1 MSALTGLEPASVFYY
16 FEEICGIPHT
26 SHHEKALSDYCVQ
39 FAKAHGLACRQD
51 EMGNLLIKAPATPG
65 YEKEPS
71 LILQGHL
78 DMVGDK
84 TADCPLDLE
93 KDAIH
98 PVVDGGYVCAEG
110 TTLGGDDGIAVA
122 YALAVLDSK
131 DIPHPALEV
140 VLTVCEEVGLLGAS
154 AMDFSDLEGRML
166 VNIDSEEEGV
176 LTAGCAGGRRVEC
189 HLPIARVPVTGTAV
203 KADVIG
209 LVGGHSGTEIHKGRA
224 NAIALLGR
232 WLTLL
237 TENGVDY
244 AALTLSGGAKENVI
258 PKESSIT
265 LVLPAGITEGVHTAA
280 AQFAAQVQA
289 EYGMADP
296 AIRLQLTEQGCGA
309 FSALD
314 ADSTQRLR
322 KALLLMPWGVQ
333 AMSMDVPGLV
343 ETSLNLGVAE
353 MDEQEAILRFSIR
366 SSVPSAKELL
376 CCKVQTLTELLGG
389 GVRFHGDY
397 PAWTY
402 ARESALRDRCVA
414 VYEAQYGKKPQI
426 AALHAGLEC
435 GILSGK
441 IEGLDCISFGP
452 NLLHVHTPNERA
464 DIASV
469 ARVWEYLKAILAYKA

>member
-1 MSALTGLEPASVFYY
+1 MAILSNLEPKRVFEIFEEMCAIPHGSTNTKAISDWCVAFGEKLGLERY
-16 FEEICGIPHT
+16 
-26 SHHEKALSDYCVQ
+26 
-39 FAKAHGLACRQD
+39 QD
-51 EMGNLLIKAPATPG
+51 EANNVILIAPATPG
-65 YEKEPS
+65 YENEPV

-84 TADCPLDLE
+84 TAACPLDLE
-93 KDAIH
+93 KDAIQL
-98 PVVDGGYVCAEG
+98 VVDGDYVRAEG

-122 YALAVLDSK
+122 YALAVLDAK

-154 AMDFSDLEGRML
+154 AMELSDLEGRL
-166 VNIDSEEEGV
+166 LINIDSEEEGV

-189 HLPIARVPVTGTAV
+189 HLPVTRAAVTGTAV
-203 KADVIG
+203 KADVTG

-244 AALTLSGGAKENVI
+244 TVLALSGGAKENVI
-258 PKESSIT
+258 PKESSVT
-265 LVLPAGITEGVHTAA
+265 LVLPTGITEGVRAAA
-280 AQFAAQVQA
+280 AQFAAQMKA
-289 EYGMADP
+289 EYGTADP
-296 AIRLQLTEQGCGA
+296 EICLQLTEQGCGGYQ
-309 FSALD
+309 ALD
-314 ADSTQRLR
+314 GASVQRLR

-353 MDEQEAILRFSIR
+353 LDDSEAILRFSLR

-376 CCKVQTLTELLGG
+376 SCKLQTLTELLGG
-389 GVRFHGDY
+389 SVRFHGDY

-414 VYEAQYGKKPQI
+414 VYEAQYGAKPQI
-426 AALHAGLEC
+426 VALHAGLEC

-441 IEGLDCISFGP
+441 IDGLDCISFGP

-469 ARVWEYLKAILAYKA
+469 ARVWEYLKAILAYKE

>member
-1 MSALTGLEPASVFYY
+1 MSALTGLEPASVFHY

-65 YEKEPS
+65 YEKEPG

-244 AALTLSGGAKENVI
+244 AALALSGGAKENVI

-265 LVLPAGITEGVHTAA
+265 LVLPAGTTEGVHTAA

-289 EYGMADP
+289 EYGTADP
-296 AIRLQLTEQGCGA
+296 AICLQLTEQSCGA

-414 VYEAQYGKKPQI
+414 VYEAQYGEKPQI
-426 AALHAGLEC
+426 AAMHAGLEC

-469 ARVWEYLKAILAYKA
+469 ARVWEYLKAILAYKE

>member
-1 MSALTGLEPASVFYY
+1 MGVLSNLEPASVFYY
-16 FEEICGIPHT
+16 FEEICSIPHT
-26 SHHEKALSDYCVQ
+26 SHHEKALSGYCVQ

-51 EMGNLLIKAPATPG
+51 EMGNVLIKAPATPG
-65 YEKEPS
+65 YEKEPG

-122 YALAVLDSK
+122 YALAVLDAK

-154 AMDFSDLEGRML
+154 AMDFSDLEGRL
-166 VNIDSEEEGV
+166 LLNIDSEEEGV

-189 HLPIARVPVTGTAV
+189 HLPITRAAVTGTAV
-203 KADVIG
+203 KADIAG

-244 AALTLSGGAKENVI
+244 AALALSGGAKENVI

-289 EYGMADP
+289 EYGTADP
-296 AIRLQLTEQGCGA
+296 AICLQLTEQGCGA

-322 KALLLMPWGVQ
+322 KALLLMPGR
-333 AMSMDVPGLV
+333 AGHEHGCAGPCGDL
-343 ETSLNLGVAE
+343 AE
-353 MDEQEAILRFSIR
+353 SGRCRDGRAGS
-366 SSVPSAKELL
+366 
-376 CCKVQTLTELLGG
+376 
-389 GVRFHGDY
+389 H
-397 PAWTY
+397 
-402 ARESALRDRCVA
+402 SALLPAQLGALGEGAAELQTADPDRAAGRQRAVPRRLSRLDLRPRKRPARPLRCCVRGTVRCKAPDRCHSCGPGMR
-414 VYEAQYGKKPQI
+414 YPLGQDRR
-426 AALHAGLEC
+426 AGLH
-435 GILSGK
+435 
-441 IEGLDCISFGP
+441 
-452 NLLHVHTPNERA
+452 LLWPEPAACPH
-464 DIASV
+464 
-469 ARVWEYLKAILAYKA
+469 LQ

>member
-51 EMGNLLIKAPATPG
+51 EMGNVLIKAPATPG
-65 YEKEPS
+65 YEKEPG

-189 HLPIARVPVTGTAV
+189 HLPVTRAAVTGTAV
-203 KADVIG
+203 KADVTG

-244 AALTLSGGAKENVI
+244 AVLALSGGAKENVI
-258 PKESSIT
+258 PKESNIT

-289 EYGMADP
+289 EYGTADP
-296 AIRLQLTEQGCGA
+296 AICLQLTEQGCGA

-353 MDEQEAILRFSIR
+353 LDDSEAILRFSLR

-376 CCKVQTLTELLGG
+376 SCKLQTLTELLGG
-389 GVRFHGDY
+389 TVRFHGDY

-414 VYEAQYGKKPQI
+414 MYEAQYGAKPQI
-426 AALHAGLEC
+426 VAIHAGLEC

-441 IEGLDCISFGP
+441 IDGLDCISFGP

>member
-1 MSALTGLEPASVFYY
+1 MRVLEGLQPAAALGF
-16 FEEICGIPHT
+16 FETLCAIPHGSRDT
-26 SHHEKALSDYCVQ
+26 KAISDYCVR
-39 FAKAHGLACRQD
+39 FAQERGLSWQQD
-51 EMGNLLIKAPATPG
+51 ASNNVIIRKPASPG
-65 YEKEPS
+65 YEDHPTV
-71 LILQGHL
+71 ILQGHL
-78 DMVGDK
+78 DMV
-84 TADCPLDLE
+84 CE
-93 KDAIH
+93 KDADCDIDFSK
-98 PVVDGGYVCAEG
+98 DGLRLRHDDTYIFADG

-122 YALAVLDSK
+122 YALAVLDAK

-154 AMDFSDLEGRML
+154 AMDFSDLEGRIL

-189 HLPIARVPVTGTAV
+189 HLPITRAAVTGTAV
-203 KADVIG
+203 KADIAG
-209 LVGGHSGTEIHKGRA
+209 LAGGHSGTEIHKGRA

-244 AALTLSGGAKENVI
+244 AVLALSGGAKENVI

-280 AQFAAQVQA
+280 AQFAAQMQA
-289 EYGMADP
+289 EYGTADP
-296 AIRLQLTEQGCGA
+296 AICLQLTEQGCGA

-333 AMSMDVPGLV
+333 SMSMDVPGLV

-353 MDEQEAILRFSIR
+353 LDDSEAILRFSLR

-376 CCKVQTLTELLGG
+376 SCKLQTLTELLGG
-389 GVRFHGDY
+389 SVRFHGDY

-414 VYEAQYGKKPQI
+414 VYEAQYGAKPQI
-426 AALHAGLEC
+426 VAIHAGLEC

-441 IEGLDCISFGP
+441 IDGLDCISFGP

>member
-1 MSALTGLEPASVFYY
+1 
-16 FEEICGIPHT
+16 
-26 SHHEKALSDYCVQ
+26 
-39 FAKAHGLACRQD
+39 
-51 EMGNLLIKAPATPG
+51 MGNVLIKAPATPG
-65 YEKEPS
+65 YENQPA

-84 TADCPLDLE
+84 TAACPLDLE
-93 KDAIH
+93 KDAIQL
-98 PVVDGGYVCAEG
+98 VVDGNYVRAEG

-122 YALAVLDSK
+122 YALAVLDAK

-154 AMDFSDLEGRML
+154 AMELSDLEGRL
-166 VNIDSEEEGV
+166 LINIDSEEEGV

-189 HLPIARVPVTGTAV
+189 HLPVTRAAVTGTAV
-203 KADVIG
+203 KADVTG

-244 AALTLSGGAKENVI
+244 TVLALSGGAKENVI
-258 PKESSIT
+258 PKESSVT
-265 LVLPAGITEGVHTAA
+265 LVLPTGITEGVRAAA
-280 AQFAAQVQA
+280 AQFAAQMKA
-289 EYGMADP
+289 EYGTADP
-296 AIRLQLTEQGCGA
+296 EICLQLTEQGCGGYQ
-309 FSALD
+309 ALD
-314 ADSTQRLR
+314 GASVQRLR

-353 MDEQEAILRFSIR
+353 LDDSEAILRFSLR

-376 CCKVQTLTELLGG
+376 SCKLQTLTELLGG
-389 GVRFHGDY
+389 TVRFHGDY

-402 ARESALRDRCVA
+402 ARESTLRDRCVA
-414 VYEAQYGKKPQI
+414 MYEAQYGAKPQI
-426 AALHAGLEC
+426 VAIHAGLEC

-441 IEGLDCISFGP
+441 IDGLDCISFGP

>member
-414 VYEAQYGKKPQI
+414 VYEAQYGEKPQI
-426 AALHAGLEC
+426 AAMHAGLEC

>member
-1 MSALTGLEPASVFYY
+1 MGVLSKLEPASVFHY

-51 EMGNLLIKAPATPG
+51 EMGNVLIKAPATPG
-65 YEKEPS
+65 YENEPG

-93 KDAIH
+93 TDAIH
-98 PVVDGGYVCAEG
+98 PVVDGNYVRAEG

-122 YALAVLDSK
+122 YALAVLDAA
-131 DIPHPALEV
+131 DLPHPALEV

-154 AMDFSDLEGRML
+154 AMDLSGLEGRML

-176 LTAGCAGGRRVEC
+176 LTAGCAGGRRAEC
-189 HLPIARVPVTGTAV
+189 HLPIQRVQQSGTLV
-203 KADVIG
+203 KADIVG
-209 LVGGHSGTEIHKGRA
+209 LAGGHSGTEIHKCRA

-237 TENGVDY
+237 AENGVEY
-244 AALTLSGGAKENVI
+244 SVLALSGGAKENVI
-258 PKESSIT
+258 PKESSVT
-265 LVLPAGITEGVHTAA
+265 LLLPAGVTDAVHAA
-280 AQFAAQVQA
+280 AAAFAAQVQA
-289 EYGMADP
+289 EYGTADP
-296 AIRLQLTEQGCGA
+296 AIHLQLTEQGCGEA
-309 FSALD
+309 SVMD
-314 ADSTQRLR
+314 AASTQRVR
-322 KALLLMPWGVQ
+322 KALLLMPCGVQ
-333 AMSMDVPGLV
+333 AMSADVPGLV

-353 MDEQEAILRFSIR
+353 IAEAEVILRFSIR

-376 CCKVQTLTELLGG
+376 SCKVQTLTELLGG
-389 GVRFHGDY
+389 SVRFHGDY
-397 PAWTY
+397 PAWAY
-402 ARESALRDRCVA
+402 ARESALRDRCIA
-414 VYEAQYGKKPQI
+414 VYEAQYGAKPQI

-441 IEGLDCISFGP
+441 IAGLDCISFGP
-452 NLLHVHTPNERA
+452 NLEHVHTPNERA

-469 ARVWEYLKAILAYKA
+469 ARVWEYLKAILAYRK

>member
-65 YEKEPS
+65 YEKEPG

-122 YALAVLDSK
+122 YALAVLDAK

-154 AMDFSDLEGRML
+154 AMDLSDLEGRML

-265 LVLPAGITEGVHTAA
+265 LVLPTGITEGVHTAA